1 MKRHLNSFS
10 KHLAS
15 LLRTLVAGLLG
26 TLLTSLAMQAH
37 ASFHLWDIN
46 ELYSNANG
54 SVQFIEFFTTSNGQE
69 FLNSGGATLTSTN
82 SGATQTH
89 LFNFPG
95 DLSGPTANKFFLVGT
110 AGLSAAPGGVTPDF
124 VVPDGFLFNAGGT
137 LDFGPGADVLT
148 YAALPSGG
156 ILSMNR
162 DGTSGVNSPT
172 NFNGQTGSIV
182 PLPGAAWLLGSGL
195 IALLGLP
202 RRKAACGRG
211 IAS

>member
-1 MKRHLNSFS
+1 MVMKKFV
-10 KHLAS
+10 KEI
-15 LLRTLVAGLLG
+15 VG
-26 TLLTSLAMQAH
+26 TLIMGMSLQAS
-37 ASFHLWDIN
+37 ANFHLWDIN
-46 ELYSNANG
+46 ELYSNADG

-69 FLNSGGATLTSTN
+69 FLNSGGATLTSTD

-89 LFNFPG
+89 LFSFPS
-95 DLSGPTANKFFLVGT
+95 DLPGATANKFFLVGT
-110 AGLSAAPGGVTPDF
+110 AGLASAPGGVTPDY

-148 YAALPSGG
+148 YAALPAGG

-182 PLPGAAWLLGSGL
+182 PLPAAAWLMGSGL
-195 IALLGLP
+195 IALLVLP
-202 RRKAACGRG
+202 RRKAACGHC
-211 IAS
+211 ITP